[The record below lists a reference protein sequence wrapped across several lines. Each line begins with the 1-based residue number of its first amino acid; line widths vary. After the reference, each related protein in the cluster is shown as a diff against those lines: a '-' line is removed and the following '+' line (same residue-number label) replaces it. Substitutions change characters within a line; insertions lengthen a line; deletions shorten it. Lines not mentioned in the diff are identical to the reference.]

1 MILIF
6 ESREQFLKLANLSS
20 QDLQT
25 ITDNVLSSIEK
36 HYKGGLVKNQKTIL
50 HNLHRISKLI
60 NKYTGKPDKYNEFAN
75 SDNKLLQ
82 VIHNCINNFVRAQGI
97 KVDPFSS
104 LKTSGDS
111 DKGNKIDGF
120 DVYAK
125 IIKQVVNK
133 LSTFI
138 YNQTALIPT
147 SKKLSNV
154 LKKML
159 EFNNGWDVVEDDP
172 RHQADL
178 SLQQTLKKILNKM
191 LELNSDTID
200 LSNDEQVKTI
210 LQLMLKLNKSD
221 DADFVDDTYNTDDVQ
236 RKYMFK
242 CIRKNDS
249 RLSDKQYRYDVY
261 VPVDEQYRQQLKE
274 KLDIEYFALQYT
286 TAEPSEIERVL
297 RSPTNTNKLMN
308 AQNCQFAAFNSKNEP
323 MYEFRSWNCHIER
336 GENKND
342 FRLVNGVIPNLSS
355 PEREYS
361 KEQFINIAKKYINGE
376 LINQA
381 PSMKQCVEVL
391 LGVIFDDL
399 SNKQIN
405 NITYANMLTQQLA
418 TDDKSFITP
427 LRDIINLAITSILPN
442 IISKQQSKQTANN
455 ATNNSVN
462 K

>member
-36 HYKGGLVKNQKTIL
+36 HYKGGLVKNQKSIL
-50 HNLHRISKLI
+50 NDLRKVSKLI
-60 NKYTGKPDKYNEFAN
+60 DKYTDHSHKYNEFVK

-82 VIHNCINNFVRAQGI
+82 VINNRINKFLKSQGI
-97 KVDPFSS
+97 KVDPLPS
-104 LKTSGDS
+104 LKTYEHS
-111 DKGNKIDGF
+111 DKGNKLDGF

-125 IIKQVVNK
+125 IIKQVVDK
-133 LSTFI
+133 ISTFI
-138 YNQTALIPT
+138 YNQTALTPI
-147 SKKLSNV
+147 SKKLPNI
-154 LKKML
+154 LNRML
-159 EFNNGWDVVEDDP
+159 EFNNGWSVIGDVNV
-172 RHQADL
+172 
-178 SLQQTLKKILNKM
+178 QQQSTIRDILNKM
-191 LELNSDTID
+191 LEFNVDIID
-200 LSNDEQVKTI
+200 IPDNDEQIKNV
-210 LQLMLKLNKSD
+210 LNSMLNNNSDGDGDGD
-221 DADFVDDTYNTDDVQ
+221 DADFTSQNKFT
-236 RKYMFK
+236 FK
-242 CIRKNDS
+242 CIRRNDPA
-249 RLSDKQYRYDVY
+249 LSDKQYRYDIY
-261 VPVDEQYRQQLKE
+261 VPVDGVYKQQLKE
-274 KLDIEYFALQYT
+274 KLGIEYFALQYT
-286 TAEPSEIERVL
+286 IMEPSQIERVM
-297 RSPTNTNKLMN
+297 RSPLNTNKLMN
-308 AQNCQFAAFNSKNEP
+308 AQNCQFCAFNEQNTP

-336 GENKND
+336 GDDKNN
-342 FRLVNGVIPNLSS
+342 FKLINGAIPNLSS

-361 KEQFINIAKKYINGE
+361 KEQFISIAKNYINGE

-381 PSMKQCVEVL
+381 PSMKQCVDIL

-442 IISKQQSKQTANN
+442 IISKQQSNRTANN

>member
-50 HNLHRISKLI
+50 HDLHRISKLV

-82 VIHNCINNFVRAQGI
+82 VIHNCINNFVREQGI

-104 LKTSGDS
+104 LKTSGDT

-138 YNQTALIPT
+138 YNQTALTPV
-147 SKKLSNV
+147 SKKLLNV

-159 EFNNGWDVVEDDP
+159 KFNSDWDVVEDDP
-172 RHQADL
+172 EQQSESL
-178 SLQQTLKKILNKM
+178 LQQTLKKILNKM
-191 LELNSDTID
+191 LEFNSDIID
-200 LSNDEQVKTI
+200 LTDDEQIKTV
-210 LQLMLKLNKSD
+210 LRSMLELNNAGD
-221 DADFVDDTYNTDDVQ
+221 VDFVDDVDSADDIQ
-236 RKYMFK
+236 RRYVFK

-261 VPVDEQYRQQLKE
+261 IPVDKQYRQQLKE
-274 KLDIEYFALQYT
+274 KLGIEYFALQYT

-297 RSPTNTNKLMN
+297 KSPTNVNKLMN
-308 AQNCQFAAFNSKNEP
+308 AQNCQFAAFNNENKP
-323 MYEFRSWNCHIER
+323 MYEFRSWYCHLER

-342 FRLVNGVIPNLSS
+342 FRLVNGAIPNLSS
-355 PEREYS
+355 PDRNYD
-361 KEQFINIAKKYINGE
+361 KQQFITVIKRYIHKSLNAKGMEPYID
-376 LINQA
+376 
-381 PSMKQCVEVL
+381 VL
-391 LGVIFDDL
+391 LGVVFDDL
-399 SNKQIN
+399 SNRQSHGVV
-405 NITYANMLTQQLA
+405 YSNMLTQQLINE
-418 TDDKSFITP
+418 DKTFIQPTQE
-427 LRDIINLAITSILPN
+427 LLNSAIVKILPP
-442 IISKQQSKQTANN
+442 IIEQQQNANTTQQQSNN
-455 ATNNSVN
+455 NTVN
-462 K
+462 QQ

>member
-50 HNLHRISKLI
+50 HDLHRISKLI
-60 NKYTGKPDKYNEFAN
+60 NKYTGKPDKYNKFAN

-159 EFNNGWDVVEDDP
+159 EFNNGWDVIGDVNV
-172 RHQADL
+172 
-178 SLQQTLKKILNKM
+178 QQQSTIRDILNKM
-191 LELNSDTID
+191 LELNVDIID
-200 LSNDEQVKTI
+200 IPDNDEQIKNV
-210 LQLMLKLNKSD
+210 LNSMLHNNSDGDGD
-221 DADFVDDTYNTDDVQ
+221 DANFTSQNKFT
-236 RKYMFK
+236 FK
-242 CIRKNDS
+242 CIRRNDPA
-249 RLSDKQYRYDVY
+249 LSDKQYRYDIY
-261 VPVDEQYRQQLKE
+261 VPVDGVYRQQLKE
-274 KLDIEYFALQYT
+274 KLGIEYFALQYT
-286 TAEPSEIERVL
+286 IMEPSQIERVM
-297 RSPTNTNKLMN
+297 RSPLNTNKLMN
-308 AQNCQFAAFNSKNEP
+308 AQNCQFCAFNEQNTP

-336 GENKND
+336 GDDKNN
-342 FRLVNGVIPNLSS
+342 FKLINGAIPNLSS

-361 KEQFINIAKKYINGE
+361 KEQFINIAKNYINGE

-381 PSMKQCVEVL
+381 PSMKQCVDVL

-427 LRDIINLAITSILPN
+427 LRDIINLAITNILPN
-442 IISKQQSKQTANN
+442 IISKQQSNRTANN

>member
-50 HNLHRISKLI
+50 HDLHKISKLV

-104 LKTSGDS
+104 LKTSRDS

-138 YNQTALIPT
+138 YNQTAPIPT
-147 SKKLSNV
+147 SKKSLNV

-159 EFNNGWDVVEDDP
+159 KFNNDWDVVEDDP
-172 RHQADL
+172 EQSESL
-178 SLQQTLKKILNKM
+178 LQQTLKKILNKM
-191 LELNSDTID
+191 LEFNFDIID
-200 LSNDEQVKTI
+200 LTSDEQVKTV
-210 LQLMLKLNKSD
+210 LQSMLKLNN
-221 DADFVDDTYNTDDVQ
+221 VDDTDFTDDVSETQ

-261 VPVDEQYRQQLKE
+261 IPVDKQYRQQLKE
-274 KLDIEYFALQYT
+274 KLGIEYFALQYT
-286 TAEPSEIERVL
+286 TTEPSEIERVL

-308 AQNCQFAAFNSKNEP
+308 AQNCQFAAFNSENEP
-323 MYEFRSWNCHIER
+323 MYEFRSWYCHLER

-342 FRLVNGVIPNLSS
+342 FRLVNGAIPNLSS
-355 PEREYS
+355 PDRNYD
-361 KEQFINIAKKYINGE
+361 KQQFITVIKRYIHKSLSDKGME
-376 LINQA
+376 PYID
-381 PSMKQCVEVL
+381 VL
-391 LGVIFDDL
+391 LSVVFDDL
-399 SNKQIN
+399 SNRQSHGVV
-405 NITYANMLTQQLA
+405 YSNMLTQQLINE
-418 TDDKSFITP
+418 DKTFIQPTQD
-427 LRDIINLAITSILPN
+427 LLNSIIVKILPH
-442 IISKQQSKQTANN
+442 IIEQQQNAN
-455 ATNNSVN
+455 TTQQQPNNNTVN
-462 K
+462 Q

>member
-1 MILIF
+1 MVLIF

-50 HNLHRISKLI
+50 HDLHRISKLV

-104 LKTSGDS
+104 LKTSGNS
-111 DKGNKIDGF
+111 NKGNKIDGF

-125 IIKQVVNK
+125 IIKQVVDK
-133 LSTFI
+133 LSKFI
-138 YNQTALIPT
+138 YNQTALTPV
-147 SKKLSNV
+147 SKKLSNA

-159 EFNNGWDVVEDDP
+159 KFNNDWDVVEDDP
-172 RHQADL
+172 EHQAEL
-178 SLQQTLKKILNKM
+178 LLQQTLKKILNKM
-191 LELNSDTID
+191 LEFNSDIID
-200 LSNDEQVKTI
+200 LSNDEQVKTV
-210 LQLMLKLNKSD
+210 LQLMLKLNNTGD
-221 DADFVDDTYNTDDVQ
+221 TDFVDDTYNADDTQ

-261 VPVDEQYRQQLKE
+261 IPVDKQYRQQLKE
-274 KLDIEYFALQYT
+274 KLGIEYFALQYT

-308 AQNCQFAAFNSKNEP
+308 AQNCQFAAFDSENKP
-323 MYEFRSWNCHIER
+323 MYEFRSWYCHLEH
-336 GENKND
+336 GENKNN
-342 FRLVNGVIPNLSS
+342 FRLVNGTIPNLSS
-355 PEREYS
+355 PDRNYD
-361 KEQFINIAKKYINGE
+361 KQQFITVIKRYIHKSLSDKGME
-376 LINQA
+376 PYID
-381 PSMKQCVEVL
+381 VL
-391 LGVIFDDL
+391 LSVVFDDL
-399 SNKQIN
+399 SNRQSHGVV
-405 NITYANMLTQQLA
+405 YSNMLTQQLINE
-418 TDDKSFITP
+418 DKTFIQPTQD
-427 LRDIINLAITSILPN
+427 LLNSIIVKILPPIKYKN
-442 IISKQQSKQTANN
+442 YIKLSKTI
-455 ATNNSVN
+455 
-462 K
+462 

>member
-50 HNLHRISKLI
+50 HDLHRISKLV

-82 VIHNCINNFVRAQGI
+82 VIHNCINNFVRTQGI

-104 LKTSGDS
+104 LKTSGNS
-111 DKGNKIDGF
+111 NKGNKIDGF

-138 YNQTALIPT
+138 YNQTALTPV

-159 EFNNGWDVVEDDP
+159 KFNNGWDVVEDDP
-172 RHQADL
+172 KHQAEL
-178 SLQQTLKKILNKM
+178 LLQQTLKKILNKM
-191 LELNSDTID
+191 LEFNSDIID
-200 LSNDEQVKTI
+200 LSNDEHVKTI
-210 LQLMLKLNKSD
+210 LQLMLKLNNAGD
-221 DADFVDDTYNTDDVQ
+221 IDFIDDTYNTDDIQ
-236 RKYMFK
+236 HKYMFK

-261 VPVDEQYRQQLKE
+261 IPVDKQYRQQLKE
-274 KLDIEYFALQYT
+274 KLGIEYFALQYT
-286 TAEPSEIERVL
+286 TTEPSEIERVL
-297 RSPTNTNKLMN
+297 RSPTNANKLMN
-308 AQNCQFAAFNSKNEP
+308 AQNCQFAAFDSENKP
-323 MYEFRSWNCHIER
+323 MYEFRSWYCHLEH
-336 GENKND
+336 GEDKND
-342 FRLVNGVIPNLSS
+342 FRLVNGAIPNLSS
-355 PEREYS
+355 PDRNYD
-361 KEQFINIAKKYINGE
+361 KQQFITVIKRYIHKSLSDKE
-376 LINQA
+376 MEPYIDA
-381 PSMKQCVEVL
+381 L
-391 LGVIFDDL
+391 LSVVFDDL
-399 SNKQIN
+399 SNRQSHGVV
-405 NITYANMLTQQLA
+405 YSNMLTQQLLNE
-418 TDDKSFITP
+418 DKTFIQPTQD
-427 LRDIINLAITSILPN
+427 LLNSIIVKILPP
-442 IISKQQSKQTANN
+442 IIEQQQNAN
-455 ATNNSVN
+455 TTQQQFNNTVN
-462 K
+462 Q

>member
-50 HNLHRISKLI
+50 HDLHKISKLV

-104 LKTSGDS
+104 LKTSRDS

-138 YNQTALIPT
+138 YNQTTLIPT
-147 SKKLSNV
+147 SKKSLNV

-159 EFNNGWDVVEDDP
+159 KFNNDWDVVEDDP
-172 RHQADL
+172 EQSESL
-178 SLQQTLKKILNKM
+178 LQQTLKKILNKM
-191 LELNSDTID
+191 LEFNFDIID
-200 LSNDEQVKTI
+200 LTSDEQVKTV
-210 LQLMLKLNKSD
+210 LQSMLKLNN
-221 DADFVDDTYNTDDVQ
+221 VDDTDFTDDVSETQ

-261 VPVDEQYRQQLKE
+261 IPVDKQYRQQLKE
-274 KLDIEYFALQYT
+274 KLGIEYFALQYT
-286 TAEPSEIERVL
+286 TTEPSEIERVL

-308 AQNCQFAAFNSKNEP
+308 AQNCQFAAFNSENEP
-323 MYEFRSWNCHIER
+323 MYEFRSWYCHLER

-342 FRLVNGVIPNLSS
+342 FRLVNGAIPNLSS
-355 PEREYS
+355 PDRNYD
-361 KEQFINIAKKYINGE
+361 KQQFITVIKRYIHKSLSDKGME
-376 LINQA
+376 PYID
-381 PSMKQCVEVL
+381 VL
-391 LGVIFDDL
+391 LSVVFDDL
-399 SNKQIN
+399 SNRQSHGVV
-405 NITYANMLTQQLA
+405 YSNMLTQQLINE
-418 TDDKSFITP
+418 DKTFIQPTQD
-427 LRDIINLAITSILPN
+427 LLNSIIVKILPH
-442 IISKQQSKQTANN
+442 IIEQQQNAN
-455 ATNNSVN
+455 TTQQQPNNNTVN
-462 K
+462 Q

>member
-50 HNLHRISKLI
+50 HDLHRISKLVD
-60 NKYTGKPDKYNEFAN
+60 KYTGKPDKYNEFAN

-82 VIHNCINNFVRAQGI
+82 VIHNCINNFVREQGI

-138 YNQTALIPT
+138 YNQTALTPV
-147 SKKLSNV
+147 SKKLLNV

-159 EFNNGWDVVEDDP
+159 KFNSDWDVVEDDP
-172 RHQADL
+172 EQQSESL
-178 SLQQTLKKILNKM
+178 LQQTLKKILNKM
-191 LELNSDTID
+191 LEFNSDIID
-200 LSNDEQVKTI
+200 LTDDEQIKTV
-210 LQLMLKLNKSD
+210 LRSMLELNNVG
-221 DADFVDDTYNTDDVQ
+221 DADFVDDVDDIQ
-236 RKYMFK
+236 RRYVFK

-261 VPVDEQYRQQLKE
+261 IPVDKQYRQQLKE
-274 KLDIEYFALQYT
+274 KLGIEYFALQYT

-297 RSPTNTNKLMN
+297 KSPTNVNKLMN
-308 AQNCQFAAFNSKNEP
+308 AQNCQFAAFNNENKP
-323 MYEFRSWNCHIER
+323 MYEFRSWYCHLER

-342 FRLVNGVIPNLSS
+342 FRLVNGAIPNLSS
-355 PEREYS
+355 PDRNYD
-361 KEQFINIAKKYINGE
+361 KQQFITVIKRYIHKSLNGKGIE
-376 LINQA
+376 PYIDI
-381 PSMKQCVEVL
+381 L
-391 LGVIFDDL
+391 LGVVFDDL
-399 SNKQIN
+399 SNRQSHGVV
-405 NITYANMLTQQLA
+405 YSNMLTQQLINE
-418 TDDKSFITP
+418 DKTFIQPTQD
-427 LRDIINLAITSILPN
+427 LLNSVIAKILPTIMEQQQQN
-442 IISKQQSKQTANN
+442 ANTTQQQSNN
-455 ATNNSVN
+455 NTVN
-462 K
+462 QQ

>member
-50 HNLHRISKLI
+50 HDLHKISKLV

-104 LKTSGDS
+104 LKTSRDS

-147 SKKLSNV
+147 SKKSLNV

-159 EFNNGWDVVEDDP
+159 KFNNDWDVVEDDP
-172 RHQADL
+172 EQSESL
-178 SLQQTLKKILNKM
+178 LQQTLKKILNKM
-191 LELNSDTID
+191 LEFNFDIID
-200 LSNDEQVKTI
+200 LTSDDQVKTV
-210 LQLMLKLNKSD
+210 LQSMLKLNNVGD
-221 DADFVDDTYNTDDVQ
+221 TDFTDDVSETQ

-261 VPVDEQYRQQLKE
+261 IPVDKQYRQQLKE
-274 KLDIEYFALQYT
+274 KLGIEYFALQYT
-286 TAEPSEIERVL
+286 TTEPSEIERVL

-308 AQNCQFAAFNSKNEP
+308 AQNCQFAAFNSENEP
-323 MYEFRSWNCHIER
+323 MYEFRSWYCHLER

-342 FRLVNGVIPNLSS
+342 FRLVNGAIPNLSS
-355 PEREYS
+355 PDRNYD
-361 KEQFINIAKKYINGE
+361 KQQFITVIKRYIHKSLSDKGME
-376 LINQA
+376 PYID
-381 PSMKQCVEVL
+381 VL
-391 LGVIFDDL
+391 LSVVFDDL
-399 SNKQIN
+399 SNRQSHGVV
-405 NITYANMLTQQLA
+405 YSNMLTQQLINE
-418 TDDKSFITP
+418 DKTFIQPTQD
-427 LRDIINLAITSILPN
+427 LLNSIIVKILPH
-442 IISKQQSKQTANN
+442 IIEQQQNAN
-455 ATNNSVN
+455 TTQQQPNNNTVN
-462 K
+462 Q

>member
-36 HYKGGLVKNQKTIL
+36 HYKGGLVKNQKIIL
-50 HNLHRISKLI
+50 HNLHKISKLV

-147 SKKLSNV
+147 SKKSLNV

-159 EFNNGWDVVEDDP
+159 KFNNDWDVVEDVP
-172 RHQADL
+172 EQSESL
-178 SLQQTLKKILNKM
+178 LQQTLKKILNKM
-191 LELNSDTID
+191 LEFNFDIID
-200 LSNDEQVKTI
+200 LTSDDQVKTV
-210 LQLMLKLNKSD
+210 LQSMLKLNNVSD
-221 DADFVDDTYNTDDVQ
+221 TDFTDDVSETQ

-261 VPVDEQYRQQLKE
+261 IPVDKQYRQQLKE
-274 KLDIEYFALQYT
+274 KLGIEYFALQYT
-286 TAEPSEIERVL
+286 TTEPSEIERVL

-308 AQNCQFAAFNSKNEP
+308 AQNCQFAAFNSENEP
-323 MYEFRSWNCHIER
+323 MYEFRSWYCHLER

-342 FRLVNGVIPNLSS
+342 FRLVNGAIPNLSS
-355 PEREYS
+355 PDRNYD
-361 KEQFINIAKKYINGE
+361 KQQFITVIKRYIHKSLSDKGME
-376 LINQA
+376 PYID
-381 PSMKQCVEVL
+381 VL
-391 LGVIFDDL
+391 LSVVFDDL
-399 SNKQIN
+399 SNRQSHGVV
-405 NITYANMLTQQLA
+405 YSNMLTQQLINE
-418 TDDKSFITP
+418 DKTFIQPTQD
-427 LRDIINLAITSILPN
+427 LLNSIIVKILPH
-442 IISKQQSKQTANN
+442 IIEQQQNAN
-455 ATNNSVN
+455 TTQQQPNNNTVN
-462 K
+462 Q

>member
-20 QDLQT
+20 QDIQA
-25 ITDNVLSSIEK
+25 ITNDVLSSIEK
-36 HYKGGLVKNQKTIL
+36 HYKGGLVKNQKSIL
-50 HNLHRISKLI
+50 NDLRKVSKLI
-60 NKYTGKPDKYNEFAN
+60 DKYTDHTHKYNEFVK

-82 VIHNCINNFVRAQGI
+82 VINNRINKFLKSQGI
-97 KVDPFSS
+97 KVDPLPS
-104 LKTSGDS
+104 LHTYEHS

-120 DVYAK
+120 GVYAK
-125 IIKQVVNK
+125 IIKQVVDK
-133 LSTFI
+133 ISTFI
-138 YNQTALIPT
+138 YNQTALTPI
-147 SKKLSNV
+147 SKKLPDV

-159 EFNNGWDVVEDDP
+159 EFNNGWDVVGDVNV
-172 RHQADL
+172 
-178 SLQQTLKKILNKM
+178 QQQSTIRDILNKM
-191 LELNSDTID
+191 LEFNVDIID
-200 LSNDEQVKTI
+200 MPDNDEQIKNV
-210 LQLMLKLNKSD
+210 LNSMLNNNSDGDSD
-221 DADFVDDTYNTDDVQ
+221 DADFTSQNKFT
-236 RKYMFK
+236 FK
-242 CIRKNDS
+242 CIRRNDPT
-249 RLSDKQYRYDVY
+249 LSDKQYRYDIY
-261 VPVDEQYRQQLKE
+261 VPVDGVYKQQLKE
-274 KLDIEYFALQYT
+274 KLGIEYFALQYT
-286 TAEPSEIERVL
+286 MMEPSQIERVMRNPL
-297 RSPTNTNKLMN
+297 NTNKLMN
-308 AQNCQFAAFNSKNEP
+308 AQNCQFCAFNEQNSP

-336 GENKND
+336 GDNKNN
-342 FRLVNGVIPNLSS
+342 FKLINGAIPNLSS

-381 PSMKQCVEVL
+381 PPMKQSVDIL

-442 IISKQQSKQTANN
+442 IISKQQSNRTANN